1 MQEHVIKTYSF
12 KELSEE
18 AQQTAIEKLY
28 DINVD
33 DEFWSECILDDAKEI
48 GQLIGIAIKNI
59 YYSGFYSQGDGAC
72 FEGSYAYQ
80 IGGLKALKEYAPE
93 DKELHR
99 IARRLQEIQAINFY
113 QLEASVKQSGH
124 YYHEF
129 CTDIQVDRHYEC
141 ANDYAIEEITE
152 LLRDFMHWIYRQLEQ
167 EYEFQTSEEQIQ
179 DTILANDYQ
188 FNINGTFNMFY

>member
-1 MQEHVIKTYSF
+1 MQIHEIKTYSF
-12 KELSEE
+12 NELSEE

-33 DEFWSECILDDAKEI
+33 LDDWGEYILDDAKEI

-72 FEGSYAYQ
+72 FEGYYHYQ

-99 IARRLQEIQAINFY
+99 IAQELQELQKRNFY
-113 QLEASVKQSGH
+113 KLEASVKQSGH
-124 YYHEF
+124 YSHDG
-129 CTDIQVDRHYEC
+129 CTVIDAGYDVAWETTD
-141 ANDYAIEEITE
+141 ALSE
-152 LLRDFMHWIYRQLEQ
+152 LLRDFMKWIYRQLEQ
-167 EYEFQTSEEQIQ
+167 EYEFQTSEEQIRE
-179 DTILANDYQ
+179 TILANDYQ
-188 FNINGTFNMFY
+188 FNINGTFNMCY